1 MEADRAEGNLGV
13 AADLEENQEPVVQR
27 QPKKRFVGRRQA
39 AELAAN
45 GPSSGPSIENAVQ
58 GMSLSNS

>member
-13 AADLEENQEPVVQR
+13 AADLEENHEPIVQR

-39 AELAAN
+39 TELAGT
-45 GPSSGPSIENAVQ
+45 GPSSGHSIENAVQ
-58 GMSLSNS
+58 GGSPSHS